1 MSRKQNK
8 KELSDY
14 EKGFI
19 DGAKAGGMKNVA
31 ISELLEVTESCIRGY
46 CKRRTSRGT
55 HSRASPSGRPRV
67 TTPRED
73 RSIMREVK
81 KNRRITLDELQV
93 ECSLQHVSPD
103 TISARIHD
111 LLDFQSYWTDLKP
124 RLTKQHKENRLKWAT
139 EHLGWTSEQWERVLW
154 SDESPFTVRFQ
165 GRERVWRGANERYI
179 VEAITPTRKSDQ
191 KINVWGCFA
200 SNGVGKLVLIDG
212 LMDAKQYVKI
222 IEKNV
227 PRTARK
233 LFGFDDYLFQQDNDP
248 STPQREPMK
257 HLIGLE
263 SKLWSGQLNLQT

>member
-1 MSRKQNK
+1 
-8 KELSDY
+8 
-14 EKGFI
+14 
-19 DGAKAGGMKNVA
+19 
-31 ISELLEVTESCIRGY
+31 
-46 CKRRTSRGT
+46 
-55 HSRASPSGRPRV
+55 
-67 TTPRED
+67 
-73 RSIMREVK
+73 MREVK

-93 ECSLQHVSPD
+93 ECSLQHVSTD

-111 LLDFQSYWTDLKP
+111 LLDFQSYWTDLNP
-124 RLTKQHKENRLKWAT
+124 LLTKQHKENRLKWAT

-154 SDESPFTVRFQ
+154 SDESPFTVSFQ

-248 STPQREPMK
+248 K
-257 HLIGLE
+257 HTSERAYEAFDRLGIEVMEWPAQSPDLNPIE
-263 SKLWSGQLNLQT
+263 NLWSYLDRKCKHRRCRNAEELFRQLCEAWNSLDLEYLGALVGEYAEKMSSCD